1 MNGRRV
7 LTLSLP
13 YDLLKEIQA
22 VAKDEHLS
30 RSELFRRA
38 VIDFIGKW
46 KWQQAGKAGKRAARE
61 MRISEEDIDRIVHD
75 FRKK

>member
-1 MNGRRV
+1 MNGRKV

-13 YDLLKEIQA
+13 YDLLKEFQA

-30 RSELFRRA
+30 KSELFRRA
-38 VIDFIGKW
+38 VIDFIGRW
-46 KWQQAGKAGKRAARE
+46 KWDKAKKAGKRAAKE
-61 MRISEEDIDRIVHD
+61 MRITEEDIEGILHD

>member
-1 MNGRRV
+1 MNGRKI

-13 YDLLKEIQA
+13 FNLLKEVQT

-38 VIDFIGKW
+38 VIDFIGRW
-46 KWQQAGKAGKRAARE
+46 KWEQARKAGKRAARE
-61 MRISEEDIDRIVHD
+61 MKITEEDIEGIVHD